1 MPAAPNTLSG
11 NATAAILIIGD
22 EILSGR
28 TTDTN
33 VNTIAKFL
41 ASLGVDLLEVRMVH
55 DQEAQIVDAVNTLR
69 HRHDYVFTTG
79 GIGPTHDDITAD
91 CMARAF
97 NVQISEHPAALKLLA
112 DRALKMGW
120 ELNANSRR
128 MARIPYGADLISN
141 PVSAAPGFQIGN
153 VFVLAGVPK
162 IMTAMLEDVAP
173 RLRAGHRVLSRT
185 LRLAYV
191 GESWAADILRDIDN
205 RYPDLALGS
214 YPYGMLPGEF
224 GTHLVVRGQD
234 QKSLD
239 SAMNEL
245 IRALEPVVQESRA
258 RNPQA
263 NFEEISG

>member
-1 MPAAPNTLSG
+1 MTSPNP
-11 NATAAILIIGD
+11 TAAILIIGD

-33 VNTIAKFL
+33 TNTIAKFL
-41 ASLGVDLLEVRMVH
+41 AALGIDLLEVRMIH
-55 DQEAQIVDAVNTLR
+55 DDEAQIVNTVNALR
-69 HRHDYVFTTG
+69 HTHDYVFTTG

-91 CMARAF
+91 CMAMAF
-97 NVQISEHPAALKLLA
+97 GVQISEHPMALKLLT
-112 DRALKMGW
+112 DRAHKMGW

-128 MARIPYGADLISN
+128 MARIPHGADLIAN
-141 PVSAAPGFQIGN
+141 PVSAAPGFQLGN
-153 VFVLAGVPK
+153 VFVMAGVPK
-162 IMTAMLEDVAP
+162 IMTAMLDDVAP
-173 RLRAGHRVLSRT
+173 RLKTGRRVLSRT
-185 LRLAYV
+185 VRLAYV

-239 SAMNEL
+239 AAVDEL
-245 IRALEPVVQESRA
+245 MRALGPVVEEGRT
-258 RNPQA
+258 RNPLA
-263 NFEEISG
+263 SLEEVIA